1 MNPLR
6 RFWARHKYQL
16 LLLALLLA
24 ALAAVVGY
32 YNRRIAGYNQQIEQ
46 LTKP

>member
-1 MNPLR
+1 MSPLR
-6 RFWARHKYQL
+6 RFWERYKFQL

-24 ALAAVVGY
+24 AVAAVVGY
-32 YNRRIAGYNQQIEQ
+32 YNRRIAGYDLQIEK